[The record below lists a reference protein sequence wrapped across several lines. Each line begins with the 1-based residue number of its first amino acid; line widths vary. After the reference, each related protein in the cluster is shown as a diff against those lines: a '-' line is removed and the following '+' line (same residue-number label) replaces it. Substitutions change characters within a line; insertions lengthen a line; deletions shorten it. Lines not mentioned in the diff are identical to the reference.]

1 MVSEVSYLFEEQIT
15 SSNKLLLEYEKSL
28 DDEFS
33 KPDDEKNFVVIDNLI
48 NLYKLEADKITSLKI
63 NSYTYQYRIDVAR
76 ITNAAYTKT
85 ESESAEPEKNSK

>member
-28 DDEFS
+28 NDEFS

-76 ITNAAYTKT
+76 ITNTAYTKT